1 MKKTI
6 IAVALR
12 TLFHRYAVHSG
23 LALGVLALTV
33 DKLEGL
39 DAAVRPLYKE
49 KDGKFILDVSGL
61 PDPEDNAPL
70 KAAITKE
77 REAAKK
83 SEDARKALEKRYE
96 GIDPDAVRALMGQFE
111 NAEEAALLA
120 KGKEGIETIINKRT
134 EKQRLE
140 FEKKLKE
147 ASDKA
152 TGALEVASTYMDR
165 VLDNHVRAA
174 VAKAGIVPSAVD
186 DALLRARNIFS
197 LDDEANAVQFDKDG
211 ETVVLGKDAKTP
223 FSVTEWIE
231 SMKESAPHWFPA
243 GSSGGGSKGDQG
255 KGGEKTM
262 KRSAFDAL
270 GQDERKKVMADKV
283 KLVD

>member
-12 TLFHRYAVHSG
+12 TLFHRYAAHSG

-49 KDGKFILDVSGL
+49 KEGKFVLDVSGL
-61 PDPEDNAPL
+61 PEPEDNAPL

-134 EKQRLE
+134 EKLRLQA
-140 FEKKLKE
+140 EKQVKE
-147 ASDKA
+147 ALDKA
-152 TGALEVASTYMDR
+152 AGSEGKAKRFQDR
-165 VLDNHVRAA
+165 VLDNEVRAA
-174 VAKAGIVPSAVD
+174 VTKAGVHATAID
-186 DALLRARNIFS
+186 DALLRARSVFS
-197 LDDEANAVQFDKDG
+197 LDEAGAAVALDKDG
-211 ETVVLGKDAKTP
+211 NVILGKDAKTP

-243 GSSGGGSKGDQG
+243 GSSGGGGKGDQG

-262 KRSAFDAL
+262 KRTAFDAL